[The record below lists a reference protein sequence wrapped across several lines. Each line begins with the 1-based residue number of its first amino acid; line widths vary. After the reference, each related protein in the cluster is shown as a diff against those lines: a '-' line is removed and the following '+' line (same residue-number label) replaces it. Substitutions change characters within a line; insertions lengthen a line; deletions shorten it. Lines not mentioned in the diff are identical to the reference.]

1 MSFYEK
7 LNALCIKNGVSV
19 TALAIALGY
28 SSSAATTWKNSKGFP
43 RSSTIKKIADYF
55 SVPVEYF
62 YNADIEVQTVQDN
75 HGIIGNT
82 HAPVTINGS
91 DAPGGIGEIEREI
104 LSICSKLDT
113 KRKAALLARAYEL
126 LEEK

>member
-1 MSFYEK
+1 MEFYDRVNELCRERGMS
-7 LNALCIKNGVSV
+7 I
-19 TALAIALGY
+19 TALAIALGF
-28 SSSAATTWKNSKGFP
+28 SKGTPSNWKTMTKPP
-43 RSSTIKKIADYF
+43 RAENVKKIAEYF
-55 SVPVEYF
+55 GVPVSSLTGYSSV
-62 YNADIEVQTVQDN
+62 DVHSVQDN

-126 LEEK
+126 LEE

>member
-1 MSFYEK
+1 MFYEK
-7 LNALCIKNGVSV
+7 VKDLCDQMGISVTEFAKRIGVSQSNV
-19 TALAIALGY
+19 T
-28 SSSAATTWKNSKGFP
+28 SWKSGASP
-43 RSSTIKKIADYF
+43 RSKTLKQASDFFGVSTSYF
-55 SVPVEYF
+55 LLDEK
-62 YNADIEVQTVQDN
+62 AEIQTVQDN

-82 HAPVTINGS
+82 HAPVTING
-91 DAPGGIGEIEREI
+91 AEVPGAIGEIEREI